1 MVDVQRAPRVS
12 RNGTPP
18 APPRAASSSPPRQTA
33 AGTATRRSRQ
43 RTDGSRARGAA
54 AGVTGSAP
62 ARPTPA
68 SVRPAWLR
76 AQSVNVT
83 RHAAALR
90 PFRRGEFGTGAV
102 APSEGHLQ
110 AVNQLILALRRG
122 LLRKSVRVTRAVEA
136 AQRQPATA
144 ELQRMVGAKERA
156 HDWVRAV
163 ERVWDFYFELFGQRQ
178 SEVATWLLAADRI
191 ALDCYQVSF
200 MRLGVARSIPAPPPF
215 SYMRTGFSPATYR
228 RQIPLRRLGRQLN
241 PFPLI
246 QLPYHRLVNPWTLGA
261 ILHEVSHNLHN
272 DLGLERVVAARI
284 NARLRDAGLGA
295 TVASTWTRW
304 NRELFADVCGLL
316 LGGPAVVG
324 SLFDV
329 IGRSPRTVLT
339 YSPGT
344 PHPTPYLRAFISI
357 ELLRRMGFEAEAES
371 YRRLWMRLYPD
382 SRAGNIPRPLLDS
395 FPEANAIVVDA
406 VCFRPFPSLG
416 GKSLR
421 EVLPYADKEQQIV
434 EEAATRLAAGT
445 DPGIIPERLV
455 IGAARVALDRRLAR
469 PGVIT
474 RNFYTALSRS

>member
-1 MVDVQRAPRVS
+1 VVDVLPAQRMSGNGEAPS
-12 RNGTPP
+12 RPRTAGAGAPGRAAPGHAADGRQEGNGDRTRRTRPGPRP
-18 APPRAASSSPPRQTA
+18 APAA
-33 AGTATRRSRQ
+33 
-43 RTDGSRARGAA
+43 
-54 AGVTGSAP
+54 VTQP
-62 ARPTPA
+62 
-68 SVRPAWLR
+68 WLR
-76 AQSVNVT
+76 AQSINVT

-90 PFRRGEFGTGAV
+90 PFRRGEFGTDAV

-110 AVNQLILALRRG
+110 AVNRLITSLRRG
-122 LLRKSVRVTRAVEA
+122 LLRKSARVTRAAEA
-136 AQRQPATA
+136 ARRRPATA
-144 ELQRMVGAKERA
+144 ELQRMVDAKERA

-178 SEVATWLLAADRI
+178 TEVATWLLAADRI

-241 PFPLI
+241 PFPLV
-246 QLPYHRLVNPWTLGA
+246 QLPYHRMVNPWTLGA

-272 DLGLERVVAARI
+272 DLGLERAVPARI
-284 NARLRDAGLGA
+284 RSRLRDAGHGEM
-295 TVASTWTRW
+295 VVSTWVRW

-339 YSPGT
+339 YAPGA

-357 ELLRRMGFEAEAES
+357 ELLRRMGFEAEAEA
-371 YRRLWMRLYPD
+371 YRRLWTRLYPD
-382 SRAGNIPRPLLDS
+382 GRAGSLPRALLDS
-395 FPEANAIVVDA
+395 APEAIAIVVDA

-416 GKSLR
+416 GKSIR
-421 EVLPYADKEQQIV
+421 EVLPYAHKEQQIV
-434 EEAATRLAAGT
+434 EEAAARLAAGT

-474 RNFYTALSRS
+474 RNFYTALARS